1 MPLADH
7 LKRLL
12 AECEVDT
19 YRASGPGGQHRN
31 KTESAV
37 RLRHL
42 PSGLVRVATEDRS
55 QSRNRV
61 MALERL
67 YKALEAA
74 KRKKKKRVATKPTG
88 SSQRERMDSKR
99 RRAKVKQLRGAPSDE

>member
-1 MPLADH
+1 MPLPDH
-7 LKRLL
+7 LQRLL
-12 AECEVDT
+12 AECDVDT

-37 RLRHL
+37 RLRHR

-61 MALERL
+61 AALERL

-74 KRKKKKRVATKPTG
+74 KRKKKKRVATKPTRA
-88 SSQRERMDSKR
+88 SQRERVESKR
-99 RRAKVKQLRGAPSDE
+99 RRSETKRGRAAPGEE

>member
-1 MPLADH
+1 MALPEH
-7 LKRLL
+7 LQRLL
-12 AECEVDT
+12 AECDVDT

-37 RLRHL
+37 RLRHR

-61 MALERL
+61 AALERL

-74 KRKKKKRVATKPTG
+74 KRKKKKRIATQPTRA
-88 SSQRERMDSKR
+88 SQRARLESKQ
-99 RRAKVKQLRGAPSDE
+99 RRAETKRARGKPSDE